1 MLFCRHTD
9 ELYDQSI
16 LTAHNIIIWKVY
28 SEGSIGTVKN
38 IEVIYFFVA

>member
-1 MLFCRHTD
+1 MLLCRHTG

-28 SEGSIGTVKN
+28 SEGSIGTEKK
-38 IEVIYFFVA
+38 IEVTYFFVA